1 MTGRLVARGRSMVI
15 TCRLTGMTTTLGGA
29 RLIWGPIYIG
39 YIRLAKTPQLST
51 EALLDDLK
59 AEHTTEIARGLE

>member
-1 MTGRLVARGRSMVI
+1 
-15 TCRLTGMTTTLGGA
+15 MTTTLVGA

-59 AEHTTEIARGLE
+59 AEHTTEIARGLV